1 LEEQVVTFKAP
12 ARKDIILDNPTLL
25 MFLGLM
31 DNTIL
36 SKEEIVMIQ
45 RLAI

>member
-1 LEEQVVTFKAP
+1 MTFKAP
-12 ARKDIILDNPTLL
+12 ARKDTILDNPTLL